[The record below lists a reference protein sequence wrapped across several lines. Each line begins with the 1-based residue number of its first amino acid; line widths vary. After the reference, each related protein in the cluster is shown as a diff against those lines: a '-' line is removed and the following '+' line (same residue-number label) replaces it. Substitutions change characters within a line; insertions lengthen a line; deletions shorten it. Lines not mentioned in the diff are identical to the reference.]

1 MEAGQRVA
9 CRNRRQ
15 ELEGRDE
22 KRHGGGE
29 STLVQQVVGADGVT
43 RDVIV
48 AGRMVMPVVMC
59 MPVVGLHGDG
69 VLDVV
74 KFTHGGQD
82 GLQQST
88 QRHDQKQGVVQKTA
102 VAANAVHGCV

>member
-1 MEAGQRVA
+1 M
-9 CRNRRQ
+9 
-15 ELEGRDE
+15 
-22 KRHGGGE
+22 
-29 STLVQQVVGADGVT
+29 QQVVGADGVT

-48 AGRMVMPVVMC
+48 AGRIVMPVVMC

-82 GLQQST
+82 GLQQNA